1 MRSFLSWLH
10 GLHQFPFPAS
20 KFRVLLVI
28 MFLEGR
34 AFINLLIKVRRGN
47 SVLAFPRHKFAIIT
61 KTTAIF
67 SWYFDLFVT
76 FFIDCG
82 HLYVPNGV
90 FCGST
95 SRPHMGQFLQGG
107 KNGRL
112 MSFFFKSRASV

>member
-34 AFINLLIKVRRGN
+34 ASFTLLVKVRRGN
-47 SVLAFPRHKFAIIT
+47 SVLAFPRQKFAIIT
-61 KTTAIF
+61 KTGH
-67 SWYFDLFVT
+67 YFMVCWPVLT

-112 MSFFFKSRASV
+112 RSFFFKSRASV